1 MPADMPNEEPTDA
14 PINDAPNNK
23 STNNPNL
30 ESQFDISTKIPGLFN
45 VIYRVAIALVV
56 IAALI
61 LFAPLPPLII
71 ALIVLGAAALLALI
85 GTAAFHAFTCAIKA
99 HYAANAAGAAATYG
113 FPTYAA
119 LKASWPWLVRLAA
132 C

>member
-1 MPADMPNEEPTDA
+1 MSNDVLNEEPH
-14 PINDAPNNK
+14 
-23 STNNPNL
+23 
-30 ESQFDISTKIPGLFN
+30 FDISAKIPSLFQI
-45 VIYRVAIALVV
+45 VYRFAIALMV
-56 IAALI
+56 IAVVI
-61 LFAPLPPLII
+61 LFAALPPLII

-85 GTAAFHAFTCAIKA
+85 GVAAFFAFTCAIKA

-119 LKASWPWLVRLAA
+119 LKASWPWLVRAAA

>member
-1 MPADMPNEEPTDA
+1 M
-14 PINDAPNNK
+14 
-23 STNNPNL
+23 TNNLSDDVPH
-30 ESQFDISTKIPGLFN
+30 EDSQFDISAKIPVLFQL
-45 VIYRVAIALVV
+45 VYRVAIALVV
-56 IAALI
+56 IAAVI
-61 LFAPLPPLII
+61 LFAPLAPLVT

-85 GTAAFHAFTCAIKA
+85 GVAAFHAFTCAIKA

-119 LKASWPWLVRLAA
+119 LKASWPWLVRAAA

>member
-1 MPADMPNEEPTDA
+1 MSNQEFQSE
-14 PINDAPNNK
+14 
-23 STNNPNL
+23 
-30 ESQFDISTKIPGLFN
+30 ISVKIPALFQ
-45 VIYRVAIALVV
+45 VIYSAVIALVV
-56 IAALI
+56 IAAVV
-61 LFAPLPPLII
+61 LFAALPPLVI

-85 GTAAFHAFTCAIKA
+85 GAAAFHAFTCAIKA

>member
-1 MPADMPNEEPTDA
+1 M
-14 PINDAPNNK
+14 
-23 STNNPNL
+23 TNNMSDDVSNQ
-30 ESQFDISTKIPGLFN
+30 ESQSHISEKIPALFQ
-45 VIYRVAIALVV
+45 VTYRVAIALVV
-56 IAALI
+56 IAAVV
-61 LFAPLPPLII
+61 LFAPLAPLVT

-85 GTAAFHAFTCAIKA
+85 GVAAFHAFTCAIKA

-119 LKASWPWLVRLAA
+119 LKASWPWLVRAAA

>member
-1 MPADMPNEEPTDA
+1 VSNEA
-14 PINDAPNNK
+14 
-23 STNNPNL
+23 
-30 ESQFDISTKIPGLFN
+30 SQLAISEKTLPLFQ

-56 IAALI
+56 IAAVI
-61 LFAPLPPLII
+61 FFAALPPLII

-85 GTAAFHAFTCAIKA
+85 GTAAFHALTCAIKA
-99 HYAANAAGAAATYG
+99 HYAANAAAAAATYG

-119 LKASWPWLVRLAA
+119 LKASWPWLVRAVA

>member
-1 MPADMPNEEPTDA
+1 MPNDMPEKTSNTD
-14 PINDAPNNK
+14 
-23 STNNPNL
+23 
-30 ESQFDISTKIPGLFN
+30 SQFDISKKIPTLFQ
-45 VIYRVAIALVV
+45 VIYQVAIGLVV
-56 IAALI
+56 IAAVV

-85 GTAAFHAFTCAIKA
+85 GVAAFHAFTCAIKA

-113 FPTYAA
+113 SPTYAA

>member
-1 MPADMPNEEPTDA
+1 M
-14 PINDAPNNK
+14 
-23 STNNPNL
+23 TNNMSNDVPSE
-30 ESQFDISTKIPGLFN
+30 ESQSQFHISEKIPALFQ
-45 VIYRVAIALVV
+45 ITYRVAIALVV
-56 IAALI
+56 IAAVV
-61 LFAPLPPLII
+61 LFAPIAPLVT

-85 GTAAFHAFTCAIKA
+85 GIAAFHAFTCAIKA

-119 LKASWPWLVRLAA
+119 LKASWPWLVRAAA

>member
-1 MPADMPNEEPTDA
+1 MSNEMPSQEP
-14 PINDAPNNK
+14 
-23 STNNPNL
+23 
-30 ESQFDISTKIPGLFN
+30 QVHISAKIPALFQI
-45 VIYRVAIALVV
+45 IYRVAIALVV
-56 IAALI
+56 IAAVI
-61 LFAPLPPLII
+61 FFAALPPLII

-85 GTAAFHAFTCAIKA
+85 GLAAFRAFTCAIKA

-119 LKASWPWLVRLAA
+119 LKASWPWLVRAAA